1 MHDACR
7 HPSLTHVCRQQLR
20 MHVLHTAHK
29 LENPRSKHKPGMGF
43 QQGNHLKTSTPSLP
57 SLLQWKH

>member
-1 MHDACR
+1 MMHVGIQAS
-7 HPSLTHVCRQQLR
+7 HMSVRQHLR

-29 LENPRSKHKPGMGF
+29 LENPRSNHKPGMGS
-43 QQGNHLKTSTPSLP
+43 QQGNHLNTSTPSLP